1 MTDIALLVD
10 GLFVTRSEW
19 MQSAAC
25 KGETV
30 DRFFNPPGTVPFEA
44 LALCYRCPVRQDCL
58 DYAVENRI
66 EHGLWGGLTAKQ
78 RIDSRRGHVPVVVD
92 RQMFPVEVRSG
103 IVARFAA
110 GMTMKE
116 IAVEFECSQRTV
128 NRVLKRERAI

>member
-10 GLFVTRSEW
+10 GLFVTRAEW

-44 LALCYRCPVRQDCL
+44 LALCYRCPVRADCL

-78 RIDSRRGHVPVVVD
+78 RIDRRRGHVTVD
-92 RQMFPVEVRSG
+92 HHMFPAEIRSG
-103 IVARFAA
+103 ILVRFDA
-110 GMTMKE
+110 GMTTRE
-116 IAVEFECSQRTV
+116 IAVEFGCSQRTV
-128 NRVLKRERAI
+128 NRVLARERAL